1 MTQAV
6 VAQKLS
12 PVQLQVPDKSA
23 ENAESRRLTI
33 EVVPQGVLL
42 RINGNNYVFD
52 AALDLVRT
60 QPNVRTV

>member
-33 EVVPQGVLL
+33 AVVPQGVLL
-42 RINGNNYVFD
+42 RINGNNYVFGT
-52 AALDLVRT
+52 ALDLVQT
-60 QPNVRTV
+60 QAIVITV

>member
-23 ENAESRRLTI
+23 ENAESRWLTI
-33 EVVPQGVLL
+33 VAVPQEDPL
-42 RINGNNYVFD
+42 RISGNNYVFGV
-52 AALDLVRT
+52 ALDLV
-60 QPNVRTV
+60 